1 MTGKE
6 FDKSIAAVLSDYKQP
21 GWRDGQTLF
30 NYLVEHHREEA
41 EAIRGTIF
49 DPFYLD
55 GDEFKEALPDI
66 KEMLTG
72 TKALNELHRSMDYDL
87 QKLVNTYETHG
98 RIIVGLDFDD
108 TIFPLTDDEDI
119 KQRANRIKS
128 LLWEL
133 RDDIVL
139 CLWTVDSGRPLKYKL
154 ALLETMG
161 LTPDYINE
169 SPIKYDDT
177 VKPYFN
183 LLLDD
188 KAGLNEAFDRLIGF
202 NEYIKS
208 KANVK
213 N

>member
-1 MTGKE
+1 
-6 FDKSIAAVLSDYKQP
+6 
-21 GWRDGQTLF
+21 
-30 NYLVEHHREEA
+30 
-41 EAIRGTIF
+41 
-49 DPFYLD
+49 
-55 GDEFKEALPDI
+55 
-66 KEMLTG
+66 
-72 TKALNELHRSMDYDL
+72 
-87 QKLVNTYETHG
+87 
-98 RIIVGLDFDD
+98 
-108 TIFPLTDDEDI
+108 
-119 KQRANRIKS
+119 
-128 LLWEL
+128 
-133 RDDIVL
+133 
-139 CLWTVDSGRPLKYKL
+139 
-154 ALLETMG
+154 MG

>member
-6 FDKSIAAVLSDYKQP
+6 FDESVAAALGPNKPDK
-21 GWRDGQTLF
+21 WRNGQALF
-30 NYLVEHHREEA
+30 NYLVKHYKDEA
-41 EAIRGTIF
+41 ETIRHTIY

-55 GDEFKEALPDI
+55 DKELQEALPGI
-66 KEMLTG
+66 KEILT
-72 TKALNELHRSMDYDL
+72 KDEVFNELHRSMDYDL

-128 LLWEL
+128 LLLEL
-133 RDDIVL
+133 RADIVL

-161 LTPDYINE
+161 LTPNYINE
-169 SPIKYDDT
+169 SPVKHGDT

-188 KAGLNEAFDRLIGF
+188 KAGLDEALDRLINF